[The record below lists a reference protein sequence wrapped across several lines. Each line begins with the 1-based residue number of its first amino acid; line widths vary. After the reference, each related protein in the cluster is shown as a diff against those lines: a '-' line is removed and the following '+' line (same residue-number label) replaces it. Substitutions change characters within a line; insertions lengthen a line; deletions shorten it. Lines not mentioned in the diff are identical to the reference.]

1 MKPVYINAI
10 AISTPGL
17 DTWESARKVLSGE
30 QLFEATPI
38 ERYKPKLLPANE
50 RRRATDLIRLAFKV
64 SEEVIAGEL
73 NEHQKLASVFASSGG
88 DYQILDQTSKA
99 LALPGRVV
107 SPTQFHNS
115 VHNSAAGYWGI
126 ATGSREAST
135 SISAFDYSFFA
146 GLIEAVIQVGHSEKP
161 IQLTAYDTSPPEPLK
176 GKRPIPV
183 SFACAF
189 ILSPTANE
197 SSVAKLDLRLSHDAM
212 SETKMRESKL
222 EILRK
227 ANPAARALPVLDAV
241 ANRRS
246 ELVHIKG
253 MGSQLLSIEIE
264 PC

>member
-1 MKPVYINAI
+1 MKPVYIDAI

-17 DTWESARKVLSGE
+17 DTWETARKVLKGE
-30 QLFEATPI
+30 LIFEAAPI

-64 SEEVIAGEL
+64 SEEVIGDNLSED
-73 NEHQKLASVFASSGG
+73 QKLASVFASSGG

-99 LALPGRVV
+99 LALPGRIV

-146 GLIEAVIQVGHSEKP
+146 GLIEAATQVGHSAKS
-161 IQLTAYDTSPPEPLK
+161 IQLTAYDTSPPEPLQK
-176 GKRPIPV
+176 KRPILV

-189 ILSPTANE
+189 ILSPEATDA
-197 SSVAKLDLRLSHDAM
+197 SIAKLDLRLNHDAS
-212 SETKMRESKL
+212 SETAMREPKL

-227 ANPAARALPVLDAV
+227 ANPAARSLPILEAI
-241 ANRRS
+241 ANQRS

-253 MGSQLLSIEIE
+253 MGSQILSIEITA
-264 PC
+264 C